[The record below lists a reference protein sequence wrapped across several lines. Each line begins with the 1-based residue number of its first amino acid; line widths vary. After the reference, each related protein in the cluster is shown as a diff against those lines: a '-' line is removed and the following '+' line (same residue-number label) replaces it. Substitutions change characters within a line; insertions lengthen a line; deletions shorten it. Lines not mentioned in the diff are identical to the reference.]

1 MMGAMRVR
9 VVGAGIIGLA
19 AALRLREAGHRVDV
33 VAAEVA
39 EQTTSALAAAIW
51 YPYRALPEAEV
62 TRWAAGGYRAL
73 EQLRADHA
81 SGIDLRPGW
90 ELFRE
95 PAVDPWWMDALPR
108 LDRVPPA
115 DLPPGYVDG
124 FELTVP
130 VVDMAVHLAWLV
142 DRLAGM
148 DVAIRR
154 ARVNSLA
161 EAHDG
166 VDAVVNCTG
175 LGARE
180 LVGDNE
186 LMAVRGQVVLV
197 EQIGL
202 DRWLLDDSDPVNLT
216 YVVPRRD
223 TIVLGGTAVDGDED
237 SAVRVDVAE
246 AVMRRAIALVP
257 ELARARVVAHRVGLR
272 PARSVVRLEAD
283 PAQPGIVHC
292 YGHGGAGV
300 TLAYGCAED
309 VVRLVG

>member
-39 EQTTSALAAAIW
+39 GQTTSAIAAAIW
-51 YPYRALPEAEV
+51 YPYRALPQAEV

-81 SGIDLRPGW
+81 AGIDLRSGW

-95 PAVDPWWMDALPR
+95 PAADPWWMDALPR
-108 LDRVPPA
+108 LDRIPPA
-115 DLPPGYVDG
+115 DLPVGYVDG

-142 DRLAGM
+142 DRLATM
-148 DVAIRR
+148 DVAVRR
-154 ARVNSLA
+154 ARIDSLA

-175 LGARE
+175 LGARD
-180 LVGDNE
+180 LVGDTE
-186 LMAVRGQVVLV
+186 MVAVRGQVVLV

-202 DRWLLDDSDPVNLT
+202 ERWLLDDSDPVNLT

-237 SAVRVDVAE
+237 AAVRPDVAE
-246 AVMRRAIALVP
+246 AVMRRSAALVP
-257 ELARARVVAHRVGLR
+257 ELAGSRVVAHRVGLR
-272 PARSVVRLEAD
+272 PARSAVRLEAD
-283 PAQPGIVHC
+283 PAERDVVHC